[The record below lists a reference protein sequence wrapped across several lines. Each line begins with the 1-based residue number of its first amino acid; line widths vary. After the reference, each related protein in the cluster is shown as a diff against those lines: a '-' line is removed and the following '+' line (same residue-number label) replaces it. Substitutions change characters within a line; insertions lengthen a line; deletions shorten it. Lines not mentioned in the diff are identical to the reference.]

1 MPKKHLKCVTNDY
14 IQGEGYLQE
23 EEYSG
28 TRKVWWNDEDY
39 GMQVSDQ
46 PVPRFNPLKH
56 SHFYRYLTP
65 GFMKQYKN
73 YIKLYNTIVQLI
85 SKGCN

>member
-1 MPKKHLKCVTNDY
+1 MGESATNY
-14 IQGEGYLQE
+14 YRWEGTYADSE
-23 EEYSG
+23 SYSG
-28 TRKVWWNDEDY
+28 HKRVYWTDEDECPNVAN
-39 GMQVSDQ
+39 QL
-46 PVPRFNPLKH
+46 VPKFEPLKEK
-56 SHFYRYLTP
+56 HFYRYLTP